1 MSTDLLYE
9 HSLTLKAN
17 IMWARK
23 NFKYH
28 QYHLVSSIS
37 SVPGKDVR
45 TCIATVCLFSQ
56 PRAILQ
62 TTEGV
67 SEATAKVNK
76 RLKDG
81 TPRGRLKEVG
91 RFNVIKKRR

>member
-9 HSLTLKAN
+9 HNLTLKTN

-23 NFKYH
+23 FFKYR

-37 SVPGKDVR
+37 SVLGKDVR
-45 TCIATVCLFSQ
+45 TCIATVSLFSH

-76 RLKDG
+76 RLKMEPLG
-81 TPRGRLKEVG
+81 EA
-91 RFNVIKKRR
+91 